1 MTRTQLREMPRQDL
15 IEFARRGAERLA
27 LLYTTQAYSLLLEEL
42 ADRLSDLPRV
52 DDYPFNSY
60 NPEGTPHV

>member
-15 IEFARRGAERLA
+15 IEYARRQHETASLG
-27 LLYTTQAYSLLLEEL
+27 QADVDLIAEL
-42 ADRLSDLPRV
+42 ADRLADLHRV